1 MLDADLHLTE
11 TPVQRHSAANPQR
24 RKSGSNKTNNHVPL
38 KPLFSQ
44 RANHCRGNIRR
55 YLLKLKK
62 Y

>member
-11 TPVQRHSAANPQR
+11 APVQRHSAANPQR
-24 RKSGSNKTNNHVPL
+24 RKSRSNKTNNHVPL

-44 RANHCRGNIRR
+44 RANRGNIRR